1 MFMAFV
7 YLRIPTGM
15 TKVIAYASPL
25 AFSVYIIHYNK
36 FVMSELFAN
45 SFSFIIDLPVYLI
58 PIAIIAAGIIVY
70 IMCTLIDILRK
81 YLFMLIRVDRFSDW
95 LERCGRSIL
104 GIIK

>member
-1 MFMAFV
+1 
-7 YLRIPTGM
+7 
-15 TKVIAYASPL
+15 
-25 AFSVYIIHYNK
+25 
-36 FVMSELFAN
+36 MSELFAN

-104 GIIK
+104 GKIK